1 MENLMKKL
9 IIYIILSWISLY
21 ADNDKLISKE
31 LVKTELTN
39 ILENVKK
46 YKKKNDNTN
55 KKLIEE
61 LNALK
66 RKFNTYKI
74 QQKSK
79 IKSVTTQLHQ
89 AKKELIKNQ
98 KQLSNI
104 QKKVTKIKK
113 SEKDVKTQLQLT
125 EQQLKKKRKEL
136 LTIKKKVVKIK
147 KYEPKI
153 TFTSTIEE
161 PPLLPLVNNA
171 SWVEVVVED
180 NINIYELA
188 LKFYGDKN
196 KYQDIY
202 VANQHIIGDNFQIYN
217 GMSLKIPMTN
227 QFEEQ
232 PMILN
237 TQ

>member
-9 IIYIILSWISLY
+9 IILIILSWISLY

-136 LTIKKKVVKIK
+136 LTMKKKVVKIK
-147 KYEPKI
+147 KDEQKI
-153 TFTSTIEE
+153 ILTSTIEE
-161 PPLLPLVNNA
+161 LPLPLVNNA
-171 SWVEVVVED
+171 SWVEIVVED

-188 LKFYGDKN
+188 LKYYGDKN

-202 VANQHIIGDNFQIYN
+202 VANQHIIGDNFQIHN

-227 QFEEQ
+227 KFEEQ

-237 TQ
+237 RD